1 MGVISTES
9 LREFDLSS
17 AVRSRVGRLRFVHS
31 FIFQP
36 VFLVVV
42 RLFLPSRMPCRMVFE
57 IALCCCQTRRACV
70 VSPLTTRSVAFQQ
83 GDPLAVSRNYLLV
96 CARCN

>member
-1 MGVISTES
+1 MVVISTES
-9 LREFDLSS
+9 VGELGLSS
-17 AVRSRVGRLRFVHS
+17 AGRSRVGRLRFVHS
-31 FIFQP
+31 VIFFQL

-42 RLFLPSRMPCRMVFE
+42 RLFLPSRMPRRMVFE
-57 IALCCCQTRRACV
+57 IALCCSQTRRACV

-96 CARCN
+96 LCSV